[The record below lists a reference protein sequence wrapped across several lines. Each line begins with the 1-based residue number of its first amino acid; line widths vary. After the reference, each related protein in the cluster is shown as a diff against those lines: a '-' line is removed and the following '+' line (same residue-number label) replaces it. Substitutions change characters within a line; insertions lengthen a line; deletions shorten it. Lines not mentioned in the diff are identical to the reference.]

1 MHSVS
6 GHNTWI
12 AICDGAKALLLE
24 NVGSRFH
31 PVLKTRDVMEH
42 ESRPSRELGTS
53 APGRTQKGLNGRR
66 TSMDETDL
74 HDRVE
79 EEFLRSV
86 GAKLDQQIGEQNIRA
101 LVLVAPARA
110 MGTLRNALSGTARQV
125 ISGELVRDLVNMPLH
140 EIERNLTDLP

>member
-1 MHSVS
+1 MNSVS

-12 AICDGAKALLLE
+12 VICDGAKALLLE

-31 PVLKTRDVMEH
+31 PVLKTRDVMEQA
-42 ESRPSRELGTS
+42 SLPSRQLGTS

-66 TSMDETDL
+66 SAMDETDL

-125 ISGELVRDLVNMPLH
+125 ISGELVRDLVNMPVH
-140 EIERNLTDLP
+140 EIEQNLTDLP

>member
-1 MHSVS
+1 MNSVS

-12 AICDGAKALLLE
+12 VICDGGKALLLE

-31 PVLKTRDVMEH
+31 PVLKTRDVMEQ
-42 ESRPSRELGTS
+42 ESLPSRRLGAS
-53 APGRTQKGLNGRR
+53 APGRTQKGMTGRR
-66 TSMDETDL
+66 AAMDETDL

-86 GAKLDQQIGEQNIRA
+86 GAKLDRQIGERNIRA

-110 MGTLRNALSGTARQV
+110 MGTLRSALSDTARQLV
-125 ISGELVRDLVNMPLH
+125 SGELVRDLVNMPVH
-140 EIERNLTDLP
+140 EIECNLTDLP